1 MKLEI
6 REGAVEDLK
15 QLDKTI
21 QKQVRD
27 EIRELKHG
35 PLGENTSLLS
45 KQGLEVFRLKLK
57 NNDELDH
64 RVFFNLDGDTV
75 VILGVEHRDNAY
87 TQESI
92 EKIKSRN

>member
-1 MKLEI
+1 MRLDV

-15 QLDKTI
+15 EMEDHV
-21 QKQVRD
+21 QKQIRD
-27 EIRELKHG
+27 KIEELKDG

-57 NNDELDH
+57 NNGLDH
-64 RVFFNLDGDTV
+64 RVFFELDGDKV
-75 VILGVEHRDNAY
+75 VILGVEHRDDAY

-92 EKIKSRN
+92 EKIKSRK

>member
-15 QLDKTI
+15 EMDRQV

-27 EIRELKHG
+27 EIEGLRDN
-35 PLGENTSLLS
+35 PLGEYTSLLN
-45 KQGLEVFRLKLK
+45 KQGLEIFRLKLK
-57 NNDELDH
+57 NSELDH
-64 RVFFNLDGDTV
+64 RVFFDLNGDKV

-92 EKIKSRN
+92 EKIKSRK